1 MEKAPGALS
10 AEDIFLRLP
19 IPYTSLMT
27 ATPMVP
33 VSWGELLDKI
43 TILQIKQERL
53 RDDAKRINVTV
64 ELTALTA
71 VAGTGMAQ
79 AAALLAAL
87 KKVNE
92 ALWDIEDRIRD
103 KERDAAFDA
112 EFIALARAVYVT
124 NDKRADL
131 KRDINRLLG
140 SALMEEK
147 SYSPYTQGPAGASQ

>member
-1 MEKAPGALS
+1 MEKAPGTFS
-10 AEDIFLRLP
+10 AVDIFLRLP

-147 SYSPYTQGPAGASQ
+147 SYSPYTQGPADASQ